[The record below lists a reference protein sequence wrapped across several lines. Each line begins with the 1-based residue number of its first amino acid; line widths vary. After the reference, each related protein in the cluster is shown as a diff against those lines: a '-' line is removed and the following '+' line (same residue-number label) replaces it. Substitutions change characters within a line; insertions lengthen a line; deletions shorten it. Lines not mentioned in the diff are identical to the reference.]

1 MRDVHPYAARL
12 TDTIRRRKNQRINI
26 RFRSL
31 LQGFGYRR
39 RTAGIIAEIHGHL
52 NDCGLIYDFDS
63 NVPYS
68 LDERVSIALAEM
80 PSAAPVRVQAQPPD
94 RETIPDL
101 ADIAA
106 MAIAATVEIMTESG
120 FGSGFLVHPEGLI
133 VTGRHVVQEDGYSLR
148 TVKVKLAD
156 DRVVDGIVF
165 RSHRQLDFALL
176 WLLAD
181 GPFPVLPLG
190 NPQNLRHAQTVLAIG
205 APSGLSKTV
214 TKGIV
219 SNPKQLYNLIECIQ
233 TDAAIDHGNSGGPLV
248 SQDGV
253 LGITLWGLGNVD
265 SAKFIVPIDYL
276 IEDIM
281 DAVRKGRKACLE
293 AAYCP
298 ACGYND
304 DERPVWYCR
313 NCGVEFEKESK
324 SDQKDA

>member
-1 MRDVHPYAARL
+1 MRDVHPYAAQL
-12 TDTIRRRKNQRINI
+12 TDTIRRRKNQQINI
-26 RFRSL
+26 KFRSL

-39 RTAGIIAEIHGHL
+39 RTAGIIDEIHGHL
-52 NDCGLIYDFDS
+52 NDCSLIYDFDS
-63 NVPYS
+63 SVPYS
-68 LDERVSIALAEM
+68 LDDRVSIALAVTEATT
-80 PSAAPVRVQAQPPD
+80 PLRLEKKPPARVI
-94 RETIPDL
+94 IPDL
-101 ADIAA
+101 ADIAE
-106 MAIAATVEIMTESG
+106 MAIAATVEIMTENG
-120 FGSGFLVHPEGLI
+120 FGSGFLIHPDGLV

-181 GPFPVLPLG
+181 GPFPVLPLE

-219 SNPKQLYNLIECIQ
+219 SNPRQLWQLIECIQ

-248 SQDGV
+248 GSEGV
-253 LGITLWGLGNVD
+253 VGITLWGLDDID
-265 SAKFIVPIDYL
+265 SAKFVVPIDYL
-276 IEDIM
+276 IEDIV

-293 AAYCP
+293 SPYCV

-304 DERPVWYCR
+304 DGRPVWYCR

-324 SDQKDA
+324 PDQKGA